1 MRDYFAVYEPHPVCQ
16 CKAHRLQCRRFWA
29 AGVNDIWAVDQHDNV
44 EPFSGK
50 IFWIHV
56 WHSNQNPQLI
66 LSYYLN
72 VIEEFGFIPLVTQ
85 SDPGSENFGIANAQT
100 MLHQWHEPA
109 LAGTLQHQWMRSKK
123 NIKPEIMWSQLHQHF
138 TPGFEALL
146 EDGVQPGMRVNHT
159 SKWHDCNKVGNSWS
173 PLGCSY
179 CKPVK
184 SLTHVHQLYIDPNH
198 LVFDLVPGPLN
209 MHLEECYNRLGRPP
223 VTHLTVWDVYLD
235 LLHTV
240 QDHTAL
246 HIV

>member
-1 MRDYFAVYEPHPVCQ
+1 MPNQNKPTSPLKDIKPHIMCLW
-16 CKAHRLQCRRFWA
+16 KSRLTDKQIVEELQKHIDTNQY
-29 AGVNDIWAVDQHDNV
+29 GIGV

-146 EDGVQPGMRVNHT
+146 EDGVQPGMVRH
-159 SKWHDCNKVGNSWS
+159 
-173 PLGCSY
+173 
-179 CKPVK
+179 
-184 SLTHVHQLYIDPNH
+184 
-198 LVFDLVPGPLN
+198 
-209 MHLEECYNRLGRPP
+209 
-223 VTHLTVWDVYLD
+223 
-235 LLHTV
+235 
-240 QDHTAL
+240 
-246 HIV
+246 